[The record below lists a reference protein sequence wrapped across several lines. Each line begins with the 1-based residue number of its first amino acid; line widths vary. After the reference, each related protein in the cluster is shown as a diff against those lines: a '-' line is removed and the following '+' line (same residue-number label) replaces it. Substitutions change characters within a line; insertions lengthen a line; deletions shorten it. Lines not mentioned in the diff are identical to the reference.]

1 MDSRIERFRAF
12 FREKNGYNLIFIL
25 TAALLLVGVGAFQY
39 FYTRKLLQDEEER
52 ISRMLLRA
60 NSTVILNTL
69 KDVESSMKD
78 QVWMV
83 QQNLHDPDSLFSA
96 TRRIMECNPLIDG
109 ACIAVVP
116 GYYPE
121 RGPLFETYAHWVNNE
136 LVVEQLAGPDHD
148 YTQAPGYSRAVQ
160 ERKDFWSDPYEYG
173 ADPVRDLTTYSYPI
187 TDKDGRLAA
196 VCGLDLDLTWL
207 TDTLNTE
214 NYYPSSFGFMVFG
227 DGELVGEPS
236 DSRVSPETLQ
246 YVVGLL
252 ADTTAVRAVKGHYN
266 INVIEFR
273 DPVTKDWAF
282 VNFKPLPR
290 DPGWTVAQVSYWKE
304 VLFPVRKMMRRIM
317 LMALA
322 CLLFLVLIIHLFM
335 RNERRLR
342 EAGIKQATLGSELRI
357 ARRIQES
364 MLPKPLPERE
374 DISIYGLLDP
384 ARAVGGDLYDY
395 FVRHGKLFFCIGD
408 VSGKSIPGAIIM
420 SVIKNLFR
428 VVSERVDDPA
438 AIVGVLNREGCRNNE
453 SGMFVTFFM
462 GILDLATGHLR
473 YCNAGHDHPVVVGET
488 VADLPV
494 IANLPLGVFSDFTYV
509 SQEMTLPKG
518 TILFM
523 HTDGVTEARDIHR
536 NFYSRPRLLETI
548 AASPRDPK
556 ALVLAVDE
564 SVQRFSKGTEQS
576 DDITMLAFRYDG
588 PAEGAILDETLTL
601 TNKLSQVSSL
611 VSFVRGVTERFC
623 FSDRQAKAIRLALE
637 EIVVNVIDYAY
648 PEGTE
653 GLIDV
658 RAWSDGRVLRFV
670 VTDSGIPFDP
680 TAVPPA
686 DTTLSAEERP
696 IGGLGIHMA
705 RSLMDDV
712 RYERT
717 DEENILT
724 LEKKL

>member
-1 MDSRIERFRAF
+1 MGSCIERFRAF
-12 FREKNGYNLIFIL
+12 FREKNGYNLVFIL

-39 FYTRKLLQDEEER
+39 FYTRLLLEDEEER

-60 NSTVILNTL
+60 NSTVIMNTL

-78 QVWMV
+78 HVWSV
-83 QQNLHDPDSLFSA
+83 QQSLDHPDSLFGA
-96 TRRIMECNPLIDG
+96 ARRFLESNPLIDG
-109 ACIAVVP
+109 ACIAAVP
-116 GYYPE
+116 DYYPE
-121 RGPLFETYAHWVNNE
+121 KGHLFETYAHWE
-136 LVVEQLAGPDHD
+136 GDDLVVEQIAGPDHD
-148 YTQAPGYSRAVQ
+148 YTKAPGFYRAVQ

-173 ADPVRDLTTYSYPI
+173 SDPVRDLTTYSYPI
-187 TDKDGRLAA
+187 TDRNGRLAA

-214 NYYPSSFGFMVFG
+214 TYYPSSFGFMLYG
-227 DGELVGEPS
+227 EGELLGEPS
-236 DSRVSPETLQ
+236 DNRVSPETLQ
-246 YVVGLL
+246 YVVDLI
-252 ADTTAVRAVKGHYN
+252 ADTTVVRAVKGHFN

-304 VLFPVRKMMRRIM
+304 VLSPVRKMMRRIF

-322 CLLFLVLIIHLFM
+322 CLLILGLIIHFFF

-342 EAGIKQATLGSELRI
+342 EAGIKQATLDSELRI

-364 MLPKPLPERE
+364 MLPKPFPER
-374 DISIYGLLDP
+374 DDLSVFGLLDP

-438 AIVGVLNREGCRNNE
+438 TIVGVLNREGCRNND
-453 SGMFVTFFM
+453 SGMFVTFFL
-462 GILDLATGHLR
+462 GILDLSTGVLR

-488 VADLPV
+488 VEDLSV
-494 IANLPLGVFSDFTYV
+494 IANLPIGVFSDFTYV
-509 SQEMTLPKG
+509 SQETTLPKG
-518 TILFM
+518 TLLFM

-536 NFYSRPRLLETI
+536 NFYSRPRLLETV
-548 AASPRDPK
+548 AAAPRDPK

-564 SVQRFSKGTEQS
+564 SVKRFSEGTEQS

-588 PAEGAILDETLTL
+588 PAEGAVLDETLTL
-601 TNKLSQVSSL
+601 TNKLSQL
-611 VSFVRGVTERFC
+611 GPLASFVREVTERFKMA
-623 FSDRQAKAIRLALE
+623 DRQAKSIRLALE

-653 GLIDV
+653 GTIDV
-658 RAWSDGRVLRFV
+658 RAWSDGTILRFIV
-670 VTDSGIPFDP
+670 SDAGIPFDP
-680 TAVPPA
+680 TEFPPA
-686 DTTLSAEERP
+686 DTTLSVEDRP
-696 IGGLGIHMA
+696 IGGLGVHLA
-705 RSLMDDV
+705 RSLMDAV

-717 DEENILT
+717 DGKNILT
-724 LEKKL
+724 LEKNL